1 MISDQLEMVPM
12 VLRTRI
18 IVRDHLTLEET
29 GSSKPSG
36 SYDKSKNKF
45 ASGDKPK
52 HQVSKESKLTEKQK
66 ADYMAK
72 GRCFGCGEKGHIA
85 PRCPLNQSVKSSG
98 SSSKPPGV
106 KSFSVK
112 VAADRE
118 KTLQALSSTTEEPNT
133 IGSAVVHFEEFSR
146 IEEVDEDDYCMS
158 VELNYVGLEDEESSS
173 DDLES
178 NDSETLTPEPVSLQD
193 FEDLARDY
201 YDPEAIPWA
210 DQELGSPVIQQV
222 EYLLDAMRPYPGDP
236 TWESKERE

>member
-1 MISDQLEMVPM
+1 
-12 VLRTRI
+12 
-18 IVRDHLTLEET
+18 
-29 GSSKPSG
+29 
-36 SYDKSKNKF
+36 
-45 ASGDKPK
+45 
-52 HQVSKESKLTEKQK
+52 
-66 ADYMAK
+66 
-72 GRCFGCGEKGHIA
+72 
-85 PRCPLNQSVKSSG
+85 
-98 SSSKPPGV
+98 
-106 KSFSVK
+106 

-236 TWESKERE
+236 TWESKEREWFVVYETTGDRQICDVDFFF